1 MGTCS
6 REPSRTSITG
16 LGTASACPETAN
28 IKNSANDKFEKSR
41 APHMTTP
48 DTGSTIEPGAKRAFA
63 YALIAA
69 LVHCAAWAGLMY
81 HDEFENL
88 Q

>member
-1 MGTCS
+1 
-6 REPSRTSITG
+6 
-16 LGTASACPETAN
+16 
-28 IKNSANDKFEKSR
+28 
-41 APHMTTP
+41 MTTP